1 MSQFLSE
8 LLEKDS
14 VLSPVLCYS
23 KKKTFEVIATA
34 ASKKVG
40 LSTVKLLKLLNDREN
55 IGSTY
60 IGNGFVM
67 PHAIIP
73 DDTAE
78 TAVMLI
84 LDKPIC
90 YSVEDN
96 AFADIF
102 LTFFLHK
109 STAQQ
114 HEGDLEIISRDMS
127 DTLKVKQLRFMKN
140 VSTQVHVSVMRYF
153 DTVLKEPAKK

>member
-1 MSQFLSE
+1 MSHFLSE
-8 LLEKDS
+8 LLEKDR

-40 LSTVKLLKLLNDREN
+40 ISTINLLKMLNERES

-73 DDTAE
+73 DDTTE
-78 TAVMLI
+78 TAIMLI

-102 LTFFLHK
+102 LAFFLHEN
-109 STAQQ
+109 TATE
-114 HEGDLEIISRDMS
+114 HAEDLEIISRDLS
-127 DTLKVKQLRFMKN
+127 DSIKVKQLRFMKN
-140 VSTQVHVSVMRYF
+140 ISTQVHGSVTRYF
-153 DTVLKEPAKK
+153 ESVLKDDSKK